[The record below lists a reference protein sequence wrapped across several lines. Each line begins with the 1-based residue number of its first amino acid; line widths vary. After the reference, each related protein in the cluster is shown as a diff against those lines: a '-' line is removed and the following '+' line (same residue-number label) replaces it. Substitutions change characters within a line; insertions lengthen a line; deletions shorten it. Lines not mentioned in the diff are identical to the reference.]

1 MDDDDSADDCV
12 DAALRRSSTE
22 ADIVLAVADAE
33 HVGNLSG
40 GWGRPG
46 TFFECTGTC
55 AARTTGRA
63 AYVGASDFSP
73 DWGRVP
79 LLDLVEHELGHT
91 LGLPHSGIVVGRS
104 TADGSGTE
112 LAYTSALDVMS
123 DSAAPRAVDP
133 ARRDAPDTLG
143 INRLDLGW
151 LDRDDVVVVDGT
163 TGPVAPTT
171 VRLAPAST
179 PIIGGNQASRPPRL
193 AVIRLGEHR
202 LVSIEYLSPTG
213 FSDHLPSA
221 GVAVHLVSDATADQ
235 AGPGVLR
242 IQRPIGSE
250 APHTDLLGDGESL
263 VVEGWGPSWTVQVV
277 AVSPTSAEVVIAPTA
292 G

>member
-1 MDDDDSADDCV
+1 LKIFSRRTTVGLAVAALAAGCASLDAVPPTTVPGPDLFERLTTDAPAPAVDVVEVWVCAVPLTTTEPLYGDMTLRLDLEPEQIVDAIGARVHEYFATISFGRYDMRFQAGQTYAMDDDDSADDCV

-143 INRLDLGW
+143 IN
-151 LDRDDVVVVDGT
+151 
-163 TGPVAPTT
+163 
-171 VRLAPAST
+171 
-179 PIIGGNQASRPPRL
+179 
-193 AVIRLGEHR
+193 
-202 LVSIEYLSPTG
+202 
-213 FSDHLPSA
+213 
-221 GVAVHLVSDATADQ
+221 
-235 AGPGVLR
+235 
-242 IQRPIGSE
+242 
-250 APHTDLLGDGESL
+250 
-263 VVEGWGPSWTVQVV
+263 
-277 AVSPTSAEVVIAPTA
+277 
-292 G
+292 